1 MQSLHDALH
10 REQREIWVDWQAIP
24 LTADWWQE
32 IERGIEGTNTF
43 VFVISPD
50 SVASDICRQEIDHAV
65 KHNKRLVPI
74 VHREGFEAAKVHPML
89 SKHNWLFFR
98 QTDDFAHGFEQLTT
112 AIDTD
117 LDQVRTHT
125 RILEKAIEWKKE
137 GRNPSFVLR
146 GEDLVRSQ
154 AWLVQ
159 SDQQQPKPTELQREY
174 IRASQ
179 TSEEAA
185 AILLRAG
192 RRATRMVQI
201 GAGVLVATLIGA
213 GVAGGLALKA
223 TKDATTATQKA
234 RETEQQ
240 ADQKVTTAQHQADAI
255 TQQADRH
262 VKAADAK
269 LKAADAKAAQAQK
282 AVTQAKAEQ
291 ARVLAQSE
299 RQIRAAQGQVA
310 QAEQQR
316 QAASEQ
322 AKVAEQRRQQADA
335 AVRVAEN
342 QQKAA
347 VALQVEAKAG
357 TQIERLGSI
366 ALRRFDVDQ
375 ADGLRLAMQAGFELQ
390 KWGQGKSLD
399 QYPALSPILALQSGL
414 EKIKGTRLPGN
425 QGIVRSVAFSP
436 DGSRIAT
443 GGDDGSTKLWDRD
456 GKPITTINSDQDGV
470 YSVAFSPDGSRI
482 ATGGYDGST
491 KLWDRDG
498 KPITSI
504 NSNQGIVNSVAFSP
518 DGSRIATGGYDGS
531 TKLWDRD
538 GKPIT
543 SINSNQ
549 GIVNSVAFSPDGS
562 RIAIGGLDGSTKLW
576 DRDGKPITSINSN
589 QGIVNSVAFSPD
601 GSRIAIGGLDGST
614 KLWDRDGKP
623 ITSINS
629 NQGIVNSVAFSP
641 DGSRIAIGG
650 LDGSTKLWDRDGNQL
665 GQFEGGSPTFSLD
678 WQTIAIVT
686 RPSYFGAPL
695 PDSKNSIVKLYRI
708 DLNLDSL
715 LRRACQRLK
724 TYILDDPKQTTEQK
738 QCETQLGESWQ
749 AQRTSK

>member
-1 MQSLHDALH
+1 MTDVFLSYSRKDKAFVQSLHDALH

-74 VHREGFEAAKVHPML
+74 VHREGFEAAKMHPML

-117 LDQVRTHT
+117 LDQVRIHT
-125 RILEKAIEWKKE
+125 RLEVRAIEWKKE

-255 TQQADRH
+255 TQQADRR

-269 LKAADAKAAQAQK
+269 LEAAEKKTVDAQT
-282 AVTQAKAEQ
+282 AVEQAKAEQ

-299 RQIRAAQGQVA
+299 QQIREAQGKSA

-316 QAASEQ
+316 KE
-322 AKVAEQRRQQADA
+322 ADA
-335 AVRVAEN
+335 AVRVAEVKLN
-342 QQKAA
+342 QANESVKLAKTQQKVAE
-347 VALQVEAKAG
+347 ALQVEAKAG
-357 TQIERLGSI
+357 TQIERLGAVAI
-366 ALRRFDVDQ
+366 RRFETDQ

-390 KWGQGKSLD
+390 KWVKGKSLD

-443 GGDDGSTKLWDRD
+443 GG
-456 GKPITTINSDQDGV
+456 
-470 YSVAFSPDGSRI
+470 
-482 ATGGYDGST
+482 YDGST

-504 NSNQGIVNSVAFSP
+504 NSNQGSANSVAFSPDGSRLATAGFDRSTKLWDKDGKPITSINSNQGSVYSVAFSP
-518 DGSRIATGGYDGS
+518 DGSRIATGGADGS
-531 TKLWDRD
+531 TKIWDKD
-538 GKPIT
+538 GKPIIT
-543 SINSNQ
+543 FNSNQ
-549 GIVNSVAFSPDGS
+549 GSVRSVAFSPDGS
-562 RIAIGGLDGSTKLW
+562 RIATGGSDGSTKLW
-576 DRDGKPITSINSN
+576 DK
-589 QGIVNSVAFSPD
+589 
-601 GSRIAIGGLDGST
+601 
-614 KLWDRDGKP
+614 
-623 ITSINS
+623 
-629 NQGIVNSVAFSP
+629 
-641 DGSRIAIGG
+641 
-650 LDGSTKLWDRDGNQL
+650 DGNQL
-665 GQFEGGSPTFSLD
+665 GQFEGGSPTFSPD

-695 PDSKNSIVKLYRI
+695 PDSSYSIVQLYRI

-724 TYILDDPKQTTEQK
+724 TYILDDPKQTIEQK

>member
-1 MQSLHDALH
+1 MTDVFLSYSRKDKAFVQSLHDALH

-50 SVASDICRQEIDHAV
+50 SVASDVCRQEIDHAV

-74 VHREGFEAAKVHPML
+74 VHREGFEAAKMHPML

-117 LDQVRTHT
+117 LDQVRIHT
-125 RILEKAIEWKKE
+125 RLEVRAIEWKKE

-192 RRATRMVQI
+192 QRAKRMVQI
-201 GAGVLVATLIGA
+201 GSGVLVATLIGA
-213 GVAGGLALKA
+213 GVAGGLALNA
-223 TKDATTATQKA
+223 THDAKMATQKA
-234 RETEQQ
+234 RDTEQQ
-240 ADQKVTTAQHQADAI
+240 ADQKVTTAQHRADAI
-255 TQQADRH
+255 TQTADRQ

-291 ARVLAQSE
+291 TRVLAQSE

-310 QAEQQR
+310 QAEQQT
-316 QAASEQ
+316 QAASQQ
-322 AKVAEQRRQQADA
+322 ATVAERRRQQADA
-335 AVRVAEN
+335 AVKVAEN

-347 VALQVEAKAG
+347 EALQVEAKAG
-357 TQIERLGSI
+357 TQIERAGAL
-366 ALRRFDVDQ
+366 ALRRFDTDQ

-390 KWGQGKSLD
+390 KWVSSKSLD

-414 EKIKGTRLPGN
+414 ERIQGTKTPSN
-425 QGIVRSVAFSP
+425 QGSVRSVAFSP
-436 DGSRIAT
+436 DGSRLATGGLDGSTKLWDKDGKLITTLNSNQGSVLSVAFSPDSTRLATGGLDGSTKLWDKDGNLITTINSNQGSVWSVAFSPDGTRLAT
-443 GGDDGSTKLWDRD
+443 GGDDGSTKLWDKD
-456 GKPITTINSDQDGV
+456 GNQVGQFEGV
-470 YSVAFSPDGSRI
+470 SPAFSPDR
-482 ATGGYDGST
+482 
-491 KLWDRDG
+491 
-498 KPITSI
+498 
-504 NSNQGIVNSVAFSP
+504 
-518 DGSRIATGGYDGS
+518 
-531 TKLWDRD
+531 
-538 GKPIT
+538 
-543 SINSNQ
+543 
-549 GIVNSVAFSPDGS
+549 
-562 RIAIGGLDGSTKLW
+562 
-576 DRDGKPITSINSN
+576 
-589 QGIVNSVAFSPD
+589 
-601 GSRIAIGGLDGST
+601 
-614 KLWDRDGKP
+614 
-623 ITSINS
+623 
-629 NQGIVNSVAFSP
+629 
-641 DGSRIAIGG
+641 
-650 LDGSTKLWDRDGNQL
+650 
-665 GQFEGGSPTFSLD
+665 
-678 WQTIAIVT
+678 QTIAVVT
-686 RPSYFGAPL
+686 KPSYFGAPL
-695 PDSKNSIVKLYRI
+695 GSKNSIVKLYRI

-724 TYILDDPKQTTEQK
+724 PYILSDPNQTTEQK
-738 QCETQLGESWQ
+738 QCETQLGENWE
-749 AQRTSK
+749 AERTAK

>member
-74 VHREGFEAAKVHPML
+74 VHREGFEAAKMHPML

-125 RILEKAIEWKKE
+125 RILEKAIEWDKE

-146 GEDLVRSQ
+146 GEDLARSQ

-159 SDQQQPKPTELQREY
+159 ADQRQPKPTELQREY
-174 IRASQ
+174 VSASQ
-179 TSEEAA
+179 TSEEAE
-185 AILLRAG
+185 AILLKAG
-192 RRATRMVQI
+192 QQAARLRLI
-201 GAGVLVATLIGA
+201 SSGVLVATLIGA
-213 GVAGGLALKA
+213 GVAGWLALRA
-223 TKDATTATQKA
+223 TD
-234 RETEQQ
+234 Q
-240 ADQKVTTAQHQADAI
+240 ANQKVTTAQ
-255 TQQADRH
+255 QQADGIAQESDRQ

-269 LKAADAKAAQAQK
+269 LKAAEVKTTQANK

-443 GGDDGSTKLWDRD
+443 GGEDGSTKLWDRD
-456 GKPITTINSDQDGV
+456 GKPITSINSNLGRVYSVAFSPDGSRIATGGSDGSTQLWDKDGKAITTINSNQGSVYSVAFSPDGSRIATGGRDGSTKLWDRDGKPITSINSNQRSV
-470 YSVAFSPDGSRI
+470 LSVAFSPDGSRI

-491 KLWDRDG
+491 KLWD
-498 KPITSI
+498 K
-504 NSNQGIVNSVAFSP
+504 
-518 DGSRIATGGYDGS
+518 
-531 TKLWDRD
+531 
-538 GKPIT
+538 
-543 SINSNQ
+543 
-549 GIVNSVAFSPDGS
+549 
-562 RIAIGGLDGSTKLW
+562 
-576 DRDGKPITSINSN
+576 
-589 QGIVNSVAFSPD
+589 
-601 GSRIAIGGLDGST
+601 
-614 KLWDRDGKP
+614 
-623 ITSINS
+623 
-629 NQGIVNSVAFSP
+629 
-641 DGSRIAIGG
+641 
-650 LDGSTKLWDRDGNQL
+650 DGNQV
-665 GQFEGGSPTFSLD
+665 GQFEGGSPTLSPD

-686 RPSYFGAPL
+686 KPSYFGSPL
-695 PDSKNSIVKLYRI
+695 PDSEDSIVKLYRI

>member
-1 MQSLHDALH
+1 MTDVFLSYSRKDKPFVQSLYDALH
-10 REQREIWVDWQAIP
+10 REQRETWVDWEAIEYSE
-24 LTADWWQE
+24 DWWQA
-32 IERGIEGTNTF
+32 IERGIEGTSTF
-43 VFVISPD
+43 VFMISPD
-50 SVASDICRQEIDHAV
+50 SVASDVCHREIDHAV
-65 KHNKRLVPI
+65 KHHKRLVPI

-89 SKHNWLFFR
+89 SKYNWLFFR
-98 QTDDFAHGFEQLTT
+98 QTDDFAHGFGQLMT

-117 LDQVRTHT
+117 LEQVRTHT

-192 RRATRMVQI
+192 QRAKRMVQI
-201 GAGVLVATLIGA
+201 GSGVLVATLIGA

-223 TKDATTATQKA
+223 TDTANTATQKA
-234 RETEQQ
+234 RDTEQQ
-240 ADQKVTTAQHQADAI
+240 ADQKVTTAQQRADAI
-255 TQQADRH
+255 TQQADRQ

-291 ARVLAQSE
+291 TRVLAQSE

-310 QAEQQR
+310 QAEQQT
-316 QAASEQ
+316 QAASQQ
-322 AKVAEQRRQQADA
+322 ATVAERRRQQADA

-357 TQIERLGSI
+357 TQIERLGSM

-390 KWGQGKSLD
+390 KWVRGKSLG

-425 QGIVRSVAFSP
+425 QRS
-436 DGSRIAT
+436 
-443 GGDDGSTKLWDRD
+443 
-456 GKPITTINSDQDGV
+456 
-470 YSVAFSPDGSRI
+470 
-482 ATGGYDGST
+482 
-491 KLWDRDG
+491 
-498 KPITSI
+498 
-504 NSNQGIVNSVAFSP
+504 VNSVAFSP
-518 DGSRIATGGYDGS
+518 DGSRIAT
-531 TKLWDRD
+531 
-538 GKPIT
+538 
-543 SINSNQ
+543 
-549 GIVNSVAFSPDGS
+549 
-562 RIAIGGLDGSTKLW
+562 GGLDGSTKLW

-589 QGIVNSVAFSPD
+589 QGSVRSVAFSPD
-601 GSRIAIGGLDGST
+601 GSRIATGGSDGST
-614 KLWDRDGKP
+614 KLWDK
-623 ITSINS
+623 
-629 NQGIVNSVAFSP
+629 
-641 DGSRIAIGG
+641 
-650 LDGSTKLWDRDGNQL
+650 DGNQL
-665 GQFEGGSPTFSLD
+665 GQFEVGSPTFSPD
-678 WQTIAIVT
+678 WQTIAVVT
-686 RPSYFGAPL
+686 KPSYFGAPL
-695 PDSKNSIVKLYRI
+695 PDSRNSIVKLYRI

-724 TYILDDPKQTTEQK
+724 PYILDDPKQTTEQK